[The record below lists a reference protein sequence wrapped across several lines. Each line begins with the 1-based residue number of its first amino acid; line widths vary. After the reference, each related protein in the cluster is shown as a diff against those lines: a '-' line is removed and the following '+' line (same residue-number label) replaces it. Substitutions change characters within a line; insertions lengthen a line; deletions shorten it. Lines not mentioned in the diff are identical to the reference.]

1 MITKWTKIL
10 SLASVLLLTGLL
22 TATSAQRNSAP
33 DNDPSGRVAR
43 LNYLQGSVSF
53 QPADEPD
60 WVNAVVNRPI
70 TTGDRLW
77 ADDNS
82 RAEMHLGSSTIR
94 LDGQTGMSFFN
105 LDDRTTQ
112 IELSSGA
119 LNIRVLRLDR
129 DEIFEVD
136 TPNQAFSILRP
147 GQYHIEA
154 SEDGNSTYVTVRAGE
169 GEVTGGGR
177 TYSVGAGLSGDF
189 RGSDTLRASIYRA
202 DANDA
207 FDTWCQDRD
216 RRDDRSQSA
225 RYVSPDLV
233 GYQDLDD
240 YGTWRVDASY
250 GNVWMPRVNA
260 GWAPYHDGHWVWIS
274 PWGWTWVDDAPWGYA
289 PFHYGRWV
297 YASNNWGW
305 IPGPIAVRPVYAPAL
320 VAFIGG
326 PRFSLSIS
334 VGGGGGGNVGWFPL
348 GPREVYVPT
357 YPTSRTYVDRV
368 NVSNTT
374 VNNVTITNV
383 YNNTGN
389 TNVQY
394 SNRNVKGGVTAVSQ
408 NTFVNAQPVGRSVV
422 VVNQQEIAS
431 APINR
436 RAEVA
441 PTRNSVLGPS
451 AASGQRASQPPAAVV
466 NRTVVAKTAPPPAP
480 VPFEKQQAKL
490 AAQPGQPLARTEV
503 ETLRP
508 ANVPAVRTH
517 VKQAPQG
524 KPAQADSTEPVARP
538 ANNAPGGR
546 GGNRGQQP
554 VTAQPQAQA
563 PAPAAVVTPPANNSP
578 AGRGGN
584 RPPQPSNTPSP
595 AVVTPSAPA
604 AEAPVSR
611 GGNRPPQPVTAQPPA
626 PAAAPVTP
634 APPANSSP
642 AGRGNNQG
650 QPQRGNS
657 GTPDTSKAPAASAP
671 PAAGAPAVR
680 GGNRPPQPANPQPPA
695 TVTPPAPAAEA
706 PAGRGG
712 NGGQNRGN
720 AGTPDTSKTPPAPA
734 PPANNGQGGRGGNGG
749 QTRGNTPTP
758 EQDPNSIVPT
768 PAPSNAP
775 AGRGN
780 GRGQQNP

>member
-1 MITKWTKIL
+1 M
-10 SLASVLLLTGLL
+10 LLLTGLL

-129 DEIFEVD
+129 DEVFEVD

-154 SEDGNSTYVTVRAGE
+154 SEDGNSTYVTVRTGE

-177 TYSVGAGLSGDF
+177 IYSVGAGLSGNF
-189 RGSDTLRASIYRA
+189 SGSDTLRASIYRA
-202 DANDA
+202 DAGDA
-207 FDTWCQDRD
+207 FDAWSQDRD
-216 RRDDRSQSA
+216 RHDDRSQSVK
-225 RYVSPDLV
+225 YVSPDLV

-326 PRFSLSIS
+326 PRFSLSVS

-348 GPREVYVPT
+348 GPREVYVPS
-357 YPTSRTYVDRV
+357 YQTSRSYVDRV

-374 VNNVTITNV
+374 VNNITITNV

-389 TNVQY
+389 TNIQY
-394 SNRNVKGGVTAVSQ
+394 SNRNVRGGVTAVSQ
-408 NTFVNAQPVGRSVV
+408 TTFVNAQPVGKSIV

-436 RAEVA
+436 RAEVT
-441 PTRNSVLGPS
+441 PTRSSVLGPS
-451 AASGQRASQPPAAVV
+451 AAGGNRASQPPVAVA
-466 NRTVVAKTAPPPAP
+466 NRVVVVKTAPPPAP
-480 VPFEKQQAKL
+480 VPFERQQAKL
-490 AAQPGQPLARTEV
+490 AAQPGQPLARNEV
-503 ETLRP
+503 EVLRP
-508 ANVPAVRTH
+508 ANVPAVRSH
-517 VKQAPQG
+517 VRQAPQG
-524 KPAQADSTEPVARP
+524 KPAQADSTEPVVRP
-538 ANNAPGGR
+538 VNNAPGGR
-546 GGNRGQQP
+546 GGNRGQQSLTPKPAAP
-554 VTAQPQAQA
+554 V
-563 PAPAAVVTPPANNSP
+563 PAAVVTPPPANSAP
-578 AGRGGN
+578 ASRGGNRGPQPVTAQPPTPATSTPTVPTPTADAAPRGRGSN
-584 RPPQPSNTPSP
+584 RPPQPSNTQPP
-595 AVVTPSAPA
+595 AVVAPAAPA

-611 GGNRPPQPVTAQPPA
+611 GGNRGPQPANAQPPA
-626 PAAAPVTP
+626 VAPATPEAAVS
-634 APPANSSP
+634 PANN
-642 AGRGNNQG
+642 ATKGRGANSEQN
-650 QPQRGNS
+650 RGNA
-657 GTPDTSKAPAASAP
+657 GTPDTSKAPAAPAP
-671 PAAGAPAVR
+671 PAP
-680 GGNRPPQPANPQPPA
+680 PANNGQG
-695 TVTPPAPAAEA
+695 
-706 PAGRGG
+706 GRGG

-720 AGTPDTSKTPPAPA
+720 AGTPDTSKAPAAPA

-758 EQDPNSIVPT
+758 EQEPNSIVPV

>member
-1 MITKWTKIL
+1 MMTKGTKIL
-10 SLASVLLLTGLL
+10 SLARVLLISSLL
-22 TATSAQRNSAP
+22 TAASAQRNVAP

-53 QPADEPD
+53 QPADEPN

-94 LDGQTGMSFFN
+94 LDGHTGMSFFN

-129 DEIFEVD
+129 DEIFEID

-154 SEDGNSTYVTVRAGE
+154 SEDGNSTYVTVRAGQ

-177 TYSVGAGLSGDF
+177 TYSVGAGLSGHF

-202 DANDA
+202 DADNE
-207 FDTWCQDRD
+207 FDTWCQARNV
-216 RRDDRSQSA
+216 RDDRSQSA

-240 YGTWRVDASY
+240 YGTWRVDVTY
-250 GNVWMPRVNA
+250 GNVWMPRVA
-260 GWAPYHDGHWVWIS
+260 TGWAPYHDGHWVWIS

-297 YASNNWGW
+297 YTSNNWGW

-326 PRFSLSIS
+326 PRFSLSVSI
-334 VGGGGGGNVGWFPL
+334 GGGGGGNVGWFPL

-374 VNNVTITNV
+374 VNNITITNV
-383 YNNTGN
+383 YNNTSN
-389 TNVQY
+389 SNIQY
-394 SNRNVKGGVTAVSQ
+394 SNRNVRGGVTAVSRT
-408 NTFVNAQPVGRSVV
+408 TFVNAQPVGKSVV

-466 NRTVVAKTAPPPAP
+466 NRVVVAKTAPPPAP

-490 AAQPGQPLARTEV
+490 AAQPGQPLARNEV
-503 ETLRP
+503 EVLRP
-508 ANVPAVRTH
+508 PNPPAARTH
-517 VKQAPQG
+517 FKQAPQG

-538 ANNAPGGR
+538 ANNIPGG
-546 GGNRGQQP
+546 
-554 VTAQPQAQA
+554 
-563 PAPAAVVTPPANNSP
+563 
-578 AGRGGN
+578 
-584 RPPQPSNTPSP
+584 
-595 AVVTPSAPA
+595 
-604 AEAPVSR
+604 R
-611 GGNRPPQPVTAQPPA
+611 GGNRPPQPVTAQPPVPA
-626 PAAAPVTP
+626 PTPVTP
-634 APPANSSP
+634 SPPANTAP

-650 QPQRGNS
+650 QPQRGNE
-657 GTPDTSKAPAASAP
+657 GTPDTSKAPAAPVP
-671 PAAGAPAVR
+671 PADNATTGR
-680 GGNRPPQPANPQPPA
+680 GGNRPPQPANAQPPT

-720 AGTPDTSKTPPAPA
+720 AGTPDTSKTPASPA
-734 PPANNGQGGRGGNGG
+734 PPANNGQAGRGGNGG
-749 QTRGNTPTP
+749 QTRGNSQTP
-758 EQDPNSIVPT
+758 EQEPNSIVPI
-768 PAPSNAP
+768 PAPSN
-775 AGRGN
+775 GRGN
-780 GRGQQNP
+780 NRGQQNP

>member
-1 MITKWTKIL
+1 MMTKGTKIL
-10 SLASVLLLTGLL
+10 SLASVLLISALL
-22 TATSAQRNSAP
+22 TAASAQRNVAP

-43 LNYLQGSVSF
+43 LNYLKGSVSF

-77 ADDNS
+77 SDDNS

-94 LDGQTGMSFFN
+94 LDGHTGMSFFN

-129 DEIFEVD
+129 DEIFEID

-154 SEDGNSTYVTVRAGE
+154 SEDGNSTYVTVRAGQ

-177 TYSVGAGLSGDF
+177 TYSVGAGLSGHF

-202 DANDA
+202 DDDDE
-207 FDTWCQDRD
+207 FDTWCQARNL
-216 RRDDRSQSA
+216 RDDRSQSA

-240 YGTWRVDASY
+240 YGTWRIDVTY
-250 GNVWMPRVNA
+250 GNVWRPRVVP

-297 YASNNWGW
+297 YISNSWGW

-326 PRFSLSIS
+326 PRFSLSVSI
-334 VGGGGGGNVGWFPL
+334 GGGGGGNVGWFPL

-368 NVSNTT
+368 NISNTT

-383 YNNTGN
+383 YNNTSN
-389 TNVQY
+389 SNIQY
-394 SNRNVKGGVTAVSQ
+394 SNRNVRGGVTAVSRT
-408 NTFVNAQPVGRSVV
+408 TFVNAQPVGKSAV

-436 RAEVA
+436 RAEVT

-451 AASGQRASQPPAAVV
+451 AASGQRASQPPAAVA
-466 NRTVVAKTAPPPAP
+466 NRVVVAKTAPPPAP
-480 VPFEKQQAKL
+480 VHFDKQQAKL
-490 AAQPGQPLARTEV
+490 AAQPGQPLARNEV
-503 ETLRP
+503 EVLRP
-508 ANVPAVRTH
+508 ANVPSARTH
-517 VKQAPQG
+517 FKQAPQG

-546 GGNRGQQP
+546 GGNR
-554 VTAQPQAQA
+554 
-563 PAPAAVVTPPANNSP
+563 
-578 AGRGGN
+578 
-584 RPPQPSNTPSP
+584 PPQPANT
-595 AVVTPSAPA
+595 
-604 AEAPVSR
+604 
-611 GGNRPPQPVTAQPPA
+611 QPPA
-626 PAAAPVTP
+626 AGPAPVTP
-634 APPANSSP
+634 APPVTTSP

-650 QPQRGNS
+650 QQQRGNAGTS
-657 GTPDTSKAPAASAP
+657 DTSKAPIAPLPAAGSAPAGRGGSSPQPANTQPPAVPPAAPETAVPPADTAPRGRGGNNGQGRGNAGTPDTSKAPATPAP
-671 PAAGAPAVR
+671 PADNAPR
-680 GGNRPPQPANPQPPA
+680 
-695 TVTPPAPAAEA
+695 
-706 PAGRGG
+706 GRGG
-712 NGGQNRGN
+712 NNGQGGGN

-749 QTRGNTPTP
+749 QTRGNTQTP
-758 EQDPNSIVPT
+758 EQEPNSIVPI
-768 PAPSNAP
+768 PAPSN
-775 AGRGN
+775 GRGN
-780 GRGQQNP
+780 NRGQQNP